1 MNPKYVFTGIQHA
14 ATTGSTVAVESLP
27 IVMALIPV
35 PAVGED

>member
-27 IVMALIPV
+27 IVIPV